1 MLPLECVPQIIRD
14 HGLTDAHTR
23 PLAGVRRRDDSIRCR
38 RSSPLHAWRW
48 PLVEW
53 TRTGNSIPALAFD
66 LDAPDALEE
75 VRSPL
80 AVDLPEPNLVIWRIA
95 SGHAAAVYTLRHRVF
110 TGENARLTPMAALG
124 RASEWLRERLQAD
137 PGFVGVL
144 VSNPVHP
151 DYRVDWRR
159 PEASRLRELLDA
171 IPRGWH
177 QPRPAQTAIG
187 RNADLFHALCRFAGA
202 DSERDIEREA
212 ERLYALVPDVLQPH
226 AFTRSELAGIVRS
239 VLRYRQQ
246 WIARGWHQ
254 PDFIERQRSRGR
266 AATNQVT
273 AGVASG
279 VARRRATGDRDERI
293 LAALA
298 AGLTTYEIAAAEGV
312 NQATVVRIRQR
323 HR

>member
-1 MLPLECVPQIIRD
+1 MTRRSITARATGGQPMLPLECVPQIIRD

-23 PLAGVRRRDDSIRCR
+23 PLAGVRRRDDSIRCW

-159 PEASRLRELLDA
+159 P
-171 IPRGWH
+171 
-177 QPRPAQTAIG
+177 
-187 RNADLFHALCRFAGA
+187 
-202 DSERDIEREA
+202 DSSA
-212 ERLYALVPDVLQPH
+212 V
-226 AFTRSELAGIVRS
+226 
-239 VLRYRQQ
+239 
-246 WIARGWHQ
+246 
-254 PDFIERQRSRGR
+254 
-266 AATNQVT
+266 
-273 AGVASG
+273 SG
-279 VARRRATGDRDERI
+279 S
-293 LAALA
+293 
-298 AGLTTYEIAAAEGV
+298 
-312 NQATVVRIRQR
+312 
-323 HR
+323 